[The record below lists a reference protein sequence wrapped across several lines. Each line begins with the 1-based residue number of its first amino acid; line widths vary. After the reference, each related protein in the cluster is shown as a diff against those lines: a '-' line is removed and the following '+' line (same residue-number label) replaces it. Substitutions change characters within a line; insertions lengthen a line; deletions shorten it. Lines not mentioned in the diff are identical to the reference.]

1 MTSSAISPPAGLRE
15 RTRQY
20 TDTKNLGTPP
30 LPRRRSSLLSVES
43 FDDTRQSAS
52 NLVFPTLDLAPDGHN
67 EPSHWH
73 SAPLVFAIL
82 PALGGLF
89 FTNGSSF
96 VTDILLLG
104 LAAIFLNWSVRLPWD
119 WYHSAQE
126 AREANSRRSS
136 IAVADDYFPPSKDG
150 KNPLK
155 DSVQS
160 EEAQRAQTDKKEEET
175 VEDDDEEERRMA
187 AAQLRI
193 HEIMALTSTFVL
205 PAMGAY
211 LLHVIRGQLS
221 QRSEGLV
228 SDYNLSIF
236 LLAAEIRPVR
246 QLIRLVTHRTLHLQR
261 VVKGSNTAATGARID
276 NTAVE
281 ARLAAIEASL
291 LPLNGKA
298 SETSQKE
305 EVTQLSTE
313 LRKRYEP
320 RLEALE
326 RAVRRYEKRATTL
339 TLLTEQRLQSLET
352 RIQDALSLAA
362 AAAHSSQKPG
372 MVATLLSWI
381 SKLLMVPMEAACFF
395 IAWPINI
402 VQSAVQKVAEVML
415 GPAARPKR
423 RADLQRTSS
432 KGKMKRREDVS
443 TPVGKA

>member
-1 MTSSAISPPAGLRE
+1 MVS
-15 RTRQY
+15 Q
-20 TDTKNLGTPP
+20 
-30 LPRRRSSLLSVES
+30 
-43 FDDTRQSAS
+43 S
-52 NLVFPTLDLAPDGHN
+52 NL
-67 EPSHWH
+67 
-73 SAPLVFAIL
+73 
-82 PALGGLF
+82 
-89 FTNGSSF
+89 
-96 VTDILLLG
+96 
-104 LAAIFLNWSVRLPWD
+104 AAFSVLTTHRD

-136 IAVADDYFPPSKDG
+136 IAVADEYFPPSKDA

-155 DSVQS
+155 DSDQS
-160 EEAQRAQTDKKEEET
+160 EEALRAQTEKKEEET
-175 VEDDDEEERRMA
+175 VEDYDDEEKRMA

-211 LLHVIRGQLS
+211 LLHLIRSQLS

-236 LLAAEIRPVR
+236 LLAAEVRPVR

-261 VVKGSNTAATGARID
+261 VVKGSSNAATGSGVN
-276 NTAVE
+276 NTALE

-291 LPLNGKA
+291 LPINGKA
-298 SETSQKE
+298 SQTSQKE
-305 EVTQLSTE
+305 DMTQLSLE

-339 TLLTEQRLQSLET
+339 TLLTEQRLQSLES

-372 MVATLLSWI
+372 KVATLLSWI
-381 SKLLMVPMEAACFF
+381 SKLMMIPLEAAWYFV
-395 IAWPINI
+395 AWPIN
-402 VQSAVQKVAEVML
+402 VAQSALQKVAEIML
-415 GPAARPKR
+415 GPASRPRR
-423 RADLQRTSS
+423 RAELERKSS

>member
-1 MTSSAISPPAGLRE
+1 MVS
-15 RTRQY
+15 Q
-20 TDTKNLGTPP
+20 
-30 LPRRRSSLLSVES
+30 
-43 FDDTRQSAS
+43 F
-52 NLVFPTLDLAPDGHN
+52 DLAVYPN
-67 EPSHWH
+67 
-73 SAPLVFAIL
+73 L
-82 PALGGLF
+82 
-89 FTNGSSF
+89 TM
-96 VTDILLLG
+96 
-104 LAAIFLNWSVRLPWD
+104 RRD

-136 IAVADDYFPPSKDG
+136 VAVADEYFAPPKDA

-160 EEAQRAQTDKKEEET
+160 EEALRSQTDKKEEET
-175 VEDDDEEERRMA
+175 VEDDDEEEKKMA

-211 LLHVIRGQLS
+211 LLHLIRSQLS

-236 LLAAEIRPVR
+236 LLGAEIRPVR
-246 QLIRLVTHRTLHLQR
+246 QLIRLVTNRTLHLQR
-261 VVKGSNTAATGARID
+261 VVKGSNHAATGSGIN
-276 NTAVE
+276 NTALE
-281 ARLAAIEASL
+281 ARMAAIEASL
-291 LPLNGKA
+291 SSGNGKA
-298 SETSQKE
+298 SQSSQRE
-305 EVTQLSTE
+305 DVTQLSTE

-362 AAAHSSQKPG
+362 AAAQSSQKPG
-372 MVATLLSWI
+372 KVATLLTWV
-381 SKLLMVPMEAACFF
+381 SKLMMIPLEAAWFF
-395 IAWPINI
+395 VAWPINV
-402 VQSAVQKVAEVML
+402 VQSAVHKVAEVML

-423 RADLQRTSS
+423 RADLERKSS
-432 KGKMKRREDVS
+432 KGKLKRSEDVS